1 MGRTAK
7 KRKSEAGVED
17 KLSKQV
23 ATKSVR
29 KSSDMLS
36 SSNEC
41 KQNKRK
47 LKSNGKVTKKHK
59 KNESQECITMNE
71 DDDILETEVDG
82 QNTLFTSEASET
94 EQDSDSNFEEGEIPF
109 DDEALQVLQSSQ
121 ESVNNNAT
129 VISRSQTLKDNR
141 KESEVEILDRS
152 VEMAERNN
160 REEEAFFSRFKSY
173 LEKEGLFKKGE
184 QEEPVRES
192 KKPSSGKNIC
202 NEFGK
207 GKSSLKFKGCST
219 DIGSE
224 NSEVTVYQ
232 AAVNQVEKG
241 IEEICSLTLEKRFS
255 SSSDED
261 FINTSDETNDDPEIQ
276 FADKHRKEMSV
287 KRTSDGAI
295 AHCSRDD
302 FIRHYEEN
310 AADQRAEKILRDAEQ
325 SKAQI
330 FDVPGNIFNHSLDA
344 SRLQAVIIDDSYLTM
359 GANID
364 QGLKQKIQASE
375 YIDLGRLLPQ
385 DVVQSSE
392 DHRME
397 MVNKG
402 GLTYWVPMSD
412 RENSAVSSYIKWE
425 QAFRVFT
432 NIYAQTHPTRVTEL
446 LQYNHVIETVAAMFQ
461 WENVYRYDK
470 EFRLHMSQFPECN
483 WGIILQQAWTLGM
496 KNVNHH
502 HQAGNGA
509 QGSNTSKRDNQQNSG
524 GRKKI
529 CFKFNQGICQFGFN
543 CKFEHKCGICGKYGH
558 GAYSCC
564 KLQSNGNHQNNNG
577 NQTQERSDKTRK
589 ENGNGN
595 YSSYRK

>member
-1 MGRTAK
+1 MGRTAR
-7 KRKSEAGVED
+7 KRKSDVGVDD
-17 KLSKQV
+17 KSSKQRV
-23 ATKSVR
+23 TKSVR
-29 KSSDMLS
+29 KSSDILS

-47 LKSNGKVTKKHK
+47 SKSHGIVTKKHK
-59 KNESQECITMNE
+59 KNEAQECITTNE

-82 QNTLFTSEASET
+82 QNTLFASEASET
-94 EQDSDSNFEEGEIPF
+94 EQDSDSNSEEGEIPS

-121 ESVNNNAT
+121 ESRNNNAT
-129 VISRSQTLKDNR
+129 TISRSQTSKDDR
-141 KESEVEILDRS
+141 KESEVDMLDRS
-152 VEMAERNN
+152 TEMAEINN
-160 REEEAFFSRFKSY
+160 REEEAFFSQFKSY

-184 QEEPVRES
+184 QEEPIREG
-192 KKPSSGKNIC
+192 KKPSSSKN
-202 NEFGK
+202 NRNDFGK
-207 GKSSLKFKGCST
+207 GKSSLKFKGCGT
-219 DIGSE
+219 DISSE

-232 AAVNQVEKG
+232 AAVNQVERG
-241 IEEICSLTLEKRFS
+241 IEEIRNLTLEKRFS

-276 FADKHRKEMSV
+276 FADKHRKGTSV
-287 KRTSDGAI
+287 KQTSDGAI

-302 FIRHYEEN
+302 FIPHFEEN
-310 AADQRAEKILRDAEQ
+310 AADQRAEKLLRDAEQ
-325 SKAQI
+325 SKARI

-344 SRLQAVIIDDSYLTM
+344 SKLQAAIIDDSYLTM

-375 YIDLGRLLPQ
+375 YIDLGKLLPRNL
-385 DVVQSSE
+385 VQSSE

-446 LQYNHVIETVAAMFQ
+446 LQYNHVIETAAATFQ

-470 EFRLHMSQFPECN
+470 EFRLHMSLFPERN
-483 WGIILQQAWTLGM
+483 WGIILQQAWTLCM

-502 HQAGNGA
+502 HQSGNGA
-509 QGSNTSKRDNQQNSG
+509 QGSNSSKRDNQQSSG

-558 GAYSCC
+558 GTYNCR

-577 NQTQERSDKTRK
+577 N
-589 ENGNGN
+589 
-595 YSSYRK
+595 